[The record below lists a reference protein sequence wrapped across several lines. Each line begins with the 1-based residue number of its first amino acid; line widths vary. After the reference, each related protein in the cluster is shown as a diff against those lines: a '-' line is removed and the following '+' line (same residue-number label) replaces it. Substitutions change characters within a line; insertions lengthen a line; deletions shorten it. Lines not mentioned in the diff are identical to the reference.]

1 MGSQKKRR
9 RMTTDTTTN
18 RSFRITVRFS
28 PWQQRIIEDMCQ
40 RNGCDSSTV
49 IRAGIELLE
58 RMSQRQLE

>member
-1 MGSQKKRR
+1 
-9 RMTTDTTTN
+9 MTTDTTTN